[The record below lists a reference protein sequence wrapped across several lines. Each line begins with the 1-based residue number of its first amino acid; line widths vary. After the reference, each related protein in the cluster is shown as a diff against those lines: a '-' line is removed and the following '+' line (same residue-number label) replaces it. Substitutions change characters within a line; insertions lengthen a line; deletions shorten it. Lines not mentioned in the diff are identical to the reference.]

1 MKIDNFV
8 RIIDGR
14 LITTP
19 PIDAF
24 ATICLDVSRISHG
37 DLFIDTTAS
46 RDFIHQALAKGA
58 YAIVTTLSFANED
71 DECAWI
77 EVSSIEQILIKL
89 LRYTITQKSLDI
101 TLLSPVQESLLEMIQ
116 TPKNI
121 KRLRGDLYAFARTV
135 LGAKEEE
142 RFCLSDNILAAQI
155 APVANTVATSLHV
168 KPVIMSK
175 GLFLSSFSHQERY
188 YAEQKTPLCF
198 VEELLCLLNFCDM
211 YEIGYNLEH
220 LGFCEHFYP
229 QFITHALCK
238 KEFGSSDKVLIFAS
252 LASLLPAL
260 LTYMKAYIEST
271 HIILCL
277 PRNFQ
282 HTIPFDGEILLF
294 DSVEELAV
302 LSQKSFQY
310 ALILGDKEA
319 YEPLFIK
326 TFTTQP
332 SLF

>member
-8 RIIDGR
+8 RIIDGKLR
-14 LITTP
+14 TTP

-24 ATICLDVSRISHG
+24 ATICLDVSRVSHG

-46 RDFIHQALAKGA
+46 RDFIHQALEKGA

-101 TLLSPVQESLLEMIQ
+101 TLLSPVQEALLEMIQ

-121 KRLRGDLYAFARTV
+121 KRLRGDLYAFARTL

-142 RFCLSDNILAAQI
+142 RFCLSDTILAAQI
-155 APVANTVATSLHV
+155 APAANTVPLSLQV
-168 KPVIMSK
+168 KPVIIAK
-175 GLFLSSFSHQERY
+175 GLFISSFCHHERY
-188 YAEQKTPLCF
+188 FAEQKIPSLF
-198 VEELLCLLNFCDM
+198 VEELLCLLEFCDAKGIM
-211 YEIGYNLEH
+211 YSLEH

-238 KEFGSSDKVLIFAS
+238 KEFGSSDKALIFEP
-252 LASLLPAL
+252 LASLLPAM
-260 LTYMKAYIEST
+260 LTSMQACIERA
-271 HIILCL
+271 HILLCL
-277 PRNFQ
+277 PRSFQ
-282 HTIPFDGEILLF
+282 HTIPYDGEILRF
-294 DSVEELAV
+294 DRIEELAV

-319 YEPLFIK
+319 FEPLFIK
-326 TFTTQP
+326 TFTTQL

>member
-8 RIIDGR
+8 RIIDGKLR
-14 LITTP
+14 TTP

-24 ATICLDVSRISHG
+24 ASIHLEASRISHG

-46 RDFIHQALAKGA
+46 RELIHQALEKGA

-77 EVSSIEQILIKL
+77 EVTSIEQTLIKL
-89 LRYTITQKSLDI
+89 LRYTITQKSLTI
-101 TLLSPVQESLLEMIQ
+101 VLLSPIQEALLEMIQ

-121 KRLRGDLYAFARTV
+121 KRLRGNLFAIAKTV
-135 LGAKEEE
+135 LNAKEEE
-142 RFCLSDNILAAQI
+142 RFCLSDHSLAHQI
-155 APVANTVATSLHV
+155 APVAHKVETSLHV
-168 KPVIMSK
+168 KPTIIAK
-175 GLFLSSFSHQERY
+175 GLFLSSFWHQDRY
-188 YAEQKTPLCF
+188 FSEQKIPSLF
-198 VEELLCLLNFCDM
+198 VEELLCLLEFCDTHSIA
-211 YEIGYNLEH
+211 YSLEN

-238 KEFGSSDKVLIFAS
+238 KEFGSSDKALIFEPH
-252 LASLLPAL
+252 ASLLPAL
-260 LTYMKAYIEST
+260 LAYMQTHIERS
-271 HIILCL
+271 HIILAL
-277 PRNFQ
+277 PKNF
-282 HTIPFDGEILLF
+282 HRDIPYDGEILLF
-294 DSVEELAV
+294 DTVDELSRLA
-302 LSQKSFQY
+302 QKSFQY

-319 YEPLFIK
+319 YESLFIK